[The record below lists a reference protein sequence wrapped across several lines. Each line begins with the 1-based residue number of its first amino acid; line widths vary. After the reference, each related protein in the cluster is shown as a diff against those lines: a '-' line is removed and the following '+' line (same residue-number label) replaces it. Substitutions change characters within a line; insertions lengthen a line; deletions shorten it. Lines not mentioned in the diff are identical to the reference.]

1 MKLVY
6 YSKYQ
11 EIIFYP
17 KASELHFMWTPDTL
31 RMDDQDYQ
39 KELLQALK
47 YLRKFKPQKT
57 LINLKQFAYTID
69 PDMQEW
75 VKTNFLDRMVSQNL
89 TNVSALVI
97 SDDFFAQKSVEQSLE
112 DTIQENY
119 SRYFASEDEAIDWLV
134 D

>member
-17 KASELHFMWTPDTL
+17 KTSELHFMWRPDTL
-31 RMDDQDYQ
+31 QMDDQDYQ

-47 YLRKFKPQKT
+47 YLRRFKPPKT

-75 VKTNFLDRMVSQNL
+75 VKKNFLDRMVSQNL
-89 TNVSALVI
+89 INVSALVI
-97 SDDFFAQKSVEQSLE
+97 SNDFFAQKSVEQSLE
-112 DTIQENY
+112 NTIQENY